1 MNKQKE
7 SKIYSDPGL
16 SLADKLNLDRIRELN
31 DRRTAYLR
39 EAELNQPSV
48 IDGGDFHGE
57 KLMRD
62 TKKLPYIASKGT
74 VKELEEYFENHPA
87 FNWDLENPEDFDR
100 EEKRVEELRKALTY
114 AAEKGHLANLRLICT
129 KYGEFL
135 DLDYQYPPKGPGLVG
150 GNTVAMQ
157 ANRLNNFTAVLFL
170 LRMGARLDV
179 ANDNKETLLT
189 MEPLSMF
196 VARPLHI
203 NRSVME
209 ETFFHARLVE
219 RMDLLGLF
227 PNFENG
233 ADEDPNSNV
242 MPWMTKR
249 SVRGIIFSYLFYK
262 IKGYE
267 DSSGAYSE
275 LLYKERNEIF

>member
-100 EEKRVEELRKALTY
+100 EEKRVEELRKVFEIALTVVISWVVGPY
-114 AAEKGHLANLRLICT
+114 VCCGERPPCQPAPHL
-129 KYGEFL
+129 
-135 DLDYQYPPKGPGLVG
+135 
-150 GNTVAMQ
+150 
-157 ANRLNNFTAVLFL
+157 
-170 LRMGARLDV
+170 
-179 ANDNKETLLT
+179 
-189 MEPLSMF
+189 
-196 VARPLHI
+196 H
-203 NRSVME
+203 
-209 ETFFHARLVE
+209 
-219 RMDLLGLF
+219 
-227 PNFENG
+227 
-233 ADEDPNSNV
+233 
-242 MPWMTKR
+242 
-249 SVRGIIFSYLFYK
+249 
-262 IKGYE
+262 
-267 DSSGAYSE
+267 
-275 LLYKERNEIF
+275 

>member
-100 EEKRVEELRKALTY
+100 EEKRVEELRKVF
-114 AAEKGHLANLRLICT
+114 RDR
-129 KYGEFL
+129 F
-135 DLDYQYPPKGPGLVG
+135 
-150 GNTVAMQ
+150 
-157 ANRLNNFTAVLFL
+157 NRCHFMGCRP
-170 LRMGARLDV
+170 LRMLRRKATLPTCASFALNTASFSTWITSTPLKV
-179 ANDNKETLLT
+179 AFILQIPCLFQ
-189 MEPLSMF
+189 LHY
-196 VARPLHI
+196 RPRI
-203 NRSVME
+203 S
-209 ETFFHARLVE
+209 
-219 RMDLLGLF
+219 
-227 PNFENG
+227 
-233 ADEDPNSNV
+233 
-242 MPWMTKR
+242 
-249 SVRGIIFSYLFYK
+249 RGQHS
-262 IKGYE
+262 GYA
-267 DSSGAYSE
+267 GQ
-275 LLYKERNEIF
+275 